1 MGPKSLLDRLNL
13 NTTTIKEVVTVK
25 VNKIHSPI
33 KKLRTKAWVFLSE
46 LEVDMKN
53 WFKGIKQDV
62 PELINQAGFKVKLS
76 HNVEDDDRLFMQV
89 EVHEVVTPDGYILQL
104 HRIPPAHGAVS
115 RPVFLQHGLLC
126 SSACWVTN
134 GRQR

>member
-1 MGPKSLLDRLNL
+1 MLDRINL
-13 NTTTIKEVVTVK
+13 NTTTIKEVVTVR

-62 PELINQAGFKVKLS
+62 PELINQAGFKVK
-76 HNVEDDDRLFMQV
+76 Q
-89 EVHEVVTPDGYILQL
+89 
-104 HRIPPAHGAVS
+104 A
-115 RPVFLQHGLLC
+115 
-126 SSACWVTN
+126 
-134 GRQR
+134 